1 MRSANSAIMPP
12 ILGGVWCGAPYSSKT
27 FRNPSIMLKHV
38 KDMFFSFLERQCGEM
53 LPNWKGMY
61 VNYVNSC
68 FTLIYIIKHGMYS
81 MQDYTLCDNQREN
94 KGSLRWHK
102 FGLLI
107 VQFSIW
113 TLEKNLAW
121 ISLVLSLSVLNFSIL
136 NSLCALLDYT
146 SFFGV
151 LFYLSKQQTVTCVLL
166 LITISCLESHV

>member
-1 MRSANSAIMPP
+1 
-12 ILGGVWCGAPYSSKT
+12 
-27 FRNPSIMLKHV
+27 
-38 KDMFFSFLERQCGEM
+38 
-53 LPNWKGMY
+53 MY

-68 FTLIYIIKHGMYS
+68 FTLIYIIKHGMCS
-81 MQDYTLCDNQREN
+81 MQGYTLFDNQREN

-102 FGLLI
+102 FGWM

-136 NSLCALLDYT
+136 NSLCTLLDYT

-151 LFYLSKQQTVTCVLL
+151 LFYLSKQQKVTCVLL
-166 LITISCLESHV
+166 LLTISCLESHVKVMRIKGMITYLISSWSLNKFSLTAPQDVYGEQYGGYACWC

>member
-1 MRSANSAIMPP
+1 MISKFSLSAPKEMYREEC
-12 ILGGVWCGAPYSSKT
+12 GEYTYWCCG
-27 FRNPSIMLKHV
+27 V
-38 KDMFFSFLERQCGEM
+38 KDYICYAVFSFLERQCGEM
-53 LPNWKGMY
+53 LQNWKGMY

-81 MQDYTLCDNQREN
+81 MQDYTLFDNQREN

-102 FGLLI
+102 FGLLM

-136 NSLCALLDYT
+136 NSLCTLMDYT
-146 SFFGV
+146 LFFGV
-151 LFYLSKQQTVTCVLL
+151 LFYLSKQWPVSYFSLQYHALNHTFR
-166 LITISCLESHV
+166 SWE

>member
-1 MRSANSAIMPP
+1 
-12 ILGGVWCGAPYSSKT
+12 
-27 FRNPSIMLKHV
+27 
-38 KDMFFSFLERQCGEM
+38 
-53 LPNWKGMY
+53 MY

-68 FTLIYIIKHGMYS
+68 FTSIYIIKHGMCS

-94 KGSLRWHK
+94 NGSLRRHK
-102 FGLLI
+102 FGLLM

-136 NSLCALLDYT
+136 NSLCTLLDYT

-151 LFYLSKQQTVTCVLL
+151 LFYLSKQQRVTCVLL
-166 LITISCLESHV
+166 LLTISCLESHVKVMRIKGMITYLISSWSLNKFSLMAPQDVYGEQYGG

>member
-1 MRSANSAIMPP
+1 
-12 ILGGVWCGAPYSSKT
+12 
-27 FRNPSIMLKHV
+27 
-38 KDMFFSFLERQCGEM
+38 
-53 LPNWKGMY
+53 MY

-68 FTLIYIIKHGMYS
+68 FTLIYIIKHGMCS

-102 FGLLI
+102 FGLM

-136 NSLCALLDYT
+136 DSLCTLLDYT

-166 LITISCLESHV
+166 LLTISCLESHVKVMRIKGMITYLISSWSLNKFPLTAPQDVYGEQYGGYAYWC

>member
-1 MRSANSAIMPP
+1 
-12 ILGGVWCGAPYSSKT
+12 
-27 FRNPSIMLKHV
+27 
-38 KDMFFSFLERQCGEM
+38 
-53 LPNWKGMY
+53 MY

-68 FTLIYIIKHGMYS
+68 FTLIYIIKHGMCS

-136 NSLCALLDYT
+136 NSLCTLLDYT

-151 LFYLSKQQTVTCVLL
+151 LFYLSKQQTANSDVCLTSYYNVMPWITCLGHENKGNDHLLDKL
-166 LITISCLESHV
+166 LIIKQILLDSTTGCLWRTVRRLCILILGCKGLP

>member
-1 MRSANSAIMPP
+1 
-12 ILGGVWCGAPYSSKT
+12 
-27 FRNPSIMLKHV
+27 
-38 KDMFFSFLERQCGEM
+38 
-53 LPNWKGMY
+53 MY

-102 FGLLI
+102 FGLLM

-136 NSLCALLDYT
+136 NSLCTLLDYT

-166 LITISCLESHV
+166 LLTISCLESHVKVMRIKGMITYLRSSWSLNKFSLTAPQDVYGEQYRGYAYWC

>member
-1 MRSANSAIMPP
+1 
-12 ILGGVWCGAPYSSKT
+12 
-27 FRNPSIMLKHV
+27 ML
-38 KDMFFSFLERQCGEM
+38 Q
-53 LPNWKGMY
+53 NWKGMY
-61 VNYVNSC
+61 VNSC
-68 FTLIYIIKHGMYS
+68 FNLIYIIKHGMCS

-94 KGSLRWHK
+94 KGSLRWYK
-102 FGLLI
+102 FGLM

-136 NSLCALLDYT
+136 NSLCTLLDYT

-166 LITISCLESHV
+166 LLTISGHLGHENKGNDHLLDKLLII